1 MQRMTRTAFF
11 RNSLAIIAAIALA
24 GSAFAY
30 WDESYAQASNE
41 ADNPRLDVIYVP
53 TPHEVVKRMLEIA
66 KVGPD
71 DIHYDLGSG
80 DGRIVISAVKNFKA
94 KKGVGIDLDPQ
105 RIKEAKANLE
115 NAGVGDRVTFL
126 NRNIFETDFSEAS
139 VVSLYLLSTL
149 NLKLR
154 PTLLDMKPGTRIV
167 TQSFAMDDWEPDHKE
182 TVEFDASGYKGTRT
196 VYLFVVP
203 AKIGGKWAMTAGE
216 RNIALEISQ
225 SFQHFK
231 GTATIDG
238 KSASITDGKLNGA
251 NIEFTLEVDGKPVK
265 YEGKVEGNG
274 ITGNNWAAKKA
285 S

>member
-1 MQRMTRTAFF
+1 MQRMTRIAFL
-11 RNSLAIIAAIALA
+11 RNSLAVFTAIALA

-30 WDESYAQASNE
+30 FDESYAQASNE
-41 ADNPRLDVIYVP
+41 ADDPRLDVIYVP

-66 KVGPD
+66 KVGPN

-80 DGRIVISAVKNFKA
+80 DGRIVISAVKDFKA
-94 KKGVGIDLDPQ
+94 RKGVGIDLDPK
-105 RIKEAKANLE
+105 RIKEAQDNLAK
-115 NAGVGDRVTFL
+115 AGVGDRVTFL
-126 NRNIFETDFSEAS
+126 NQNIFETDFSEAS
-139 VVSLYLLSTL
+139 VISLYLLSTL

-167 TQSFAMDDWEPDHKE
+167 TQSFAMDNWEPDYKE
-182 TVEFDASGYKGTRT
+182 SVEFDATGYKGART

-203 AKIGGKWAMTAGE
+203 AKVGGKWAMNAGE
-216 RNIALEISQ
+216 RNIALDLSQ
-225 SFQHFK
+225 AFQHFK
-231 GTATIDG
+231 GTATVDG
-238 KSASITDGKLNGA
+238 KNTTITDGKLNGA
-251 NIEFTLEVDGKPVK
+251 NIEFTLEIDGKPLK